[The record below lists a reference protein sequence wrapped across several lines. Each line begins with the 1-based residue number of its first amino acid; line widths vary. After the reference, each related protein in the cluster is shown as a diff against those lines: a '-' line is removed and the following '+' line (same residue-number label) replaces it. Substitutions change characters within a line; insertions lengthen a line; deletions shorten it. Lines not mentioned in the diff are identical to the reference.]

1 MNTDNTH
8 NIDTYMSIDTP
19 RTITQMI
26 DRLVST
32 LDRNIDRLVGDMQ
45 VTKAIEVVYMLQ
57 EMREREAQ
65 YNKKTHTAE

>member
-8 NIDTYMSIDTP
+8 NIDTP

>member
-8 NIDTYMSIDTP
+8 NIGTP

>member
-1 MNTDNTH
+1 
-8 NIDTYMSIDTP
+8 
-19 RTITQMI
+19 MI